1 MMVDW
6 KAYQEELAQQLVLI
20 PEPAMLQ
27 DNMQFQHAVA
37 SLTAAIQATTDI
49 VVPLSKPVPHSRRW
63 WNKELTALK
72 KCLNKLNNESY
83 RYRALAD
90 HPSHEAHKDICN
102 KYGKAIKW
110 AKTQH
115 WQDFLEMAQ
124 GPDIW
129 TANRYI

>member
-1 MMVDW
+1 MVDW

-20 PEPAMLQ
+20 PEPAVLQ
-27 DNMQFQHAVA
+27 DDMHFQHAVT

-63 WNKELTALK
+63 WNEELMALK

-83 RYRALAD
+83 RYRALTD
-90 HPSHEAHKDICN
+90 HPSHNAHKDIHN
-102 KYGKAIKW
+102 KYSEAIKW

-115 WQDFLEMAQ
+115 WQDFLEVAQ

-129 TANRYI
+129 VAN